1 VIQPLPI
8 DEVLPELL
16 AALHNGNCAV
26 LTADPG
32 AGKTTRVPLAMLG
45 EPWLAGGK
53 IIMLEPRRLAARS
66 AAAFM
71 AKQLGEKVGERVGY
85 RVRLDNKVS
94 PRTVIEVVTE
104 GILTR
109 MLQEDP
115 ALSGVGAILFDEFHE
130 RHLHGDLG
138 LALALQC
145 QGILREDLRLVVM
158 SATLDAVRVAQLLD
172 GAPVIASRGRSFPVE
187 TRYSLPDAKQRLE
200 DRMAAAIK
208 EAMLER
214 EGDVLAFLPG
224 TAEIRRTARQLAE
237 RGLPAGTSVRE
248 LHGTLSLEDQ
258 AAAIAPAPEGGRKI
272 VLATSIAES
281 SLTVEGVRIVVDSGL
296 MRVSR
301 FSPRT
306 GMSRLETVPLSKASA
321 DQRRGRAGRLAPG
334 LCIRLWSETE
344 HSRLPD
350 FGSPE
355 IAESDLAAL
364 RLELAVWG
372 VDDPN
377 ELSWMTPP
385 PVPAYEAATELLH
398 ALGCLKAA
406 GGPTEAGKAIA
417 ALGLHPRLGAMLLR
431 GKETGQLRLASRLA
445 ALLSERNLLPSERSA
460 DIGLRLNKLE
470 SGERDPSLRR
480 LLAQAERWQN
490 MLEKDGALQGNL
502 QSGQKGDFQ
511 NNLQNNVQSNV
522 QSNSRLAGTDER
534 AGVHVAPRR
543 EQTLSAS
550 RRSDGTGPL
559 TTGGLL
565 AHAYPDRIA
574 QRRSDGRYLLAAGR
588 GAAALTA
595 DQQLSQA
602 PYLVI
607 CELDDAGAEGR
618 ILLADRLDKEE
629 LQQELASFIKEE
641 ESLEW
646 EEEARAIRGRRR
658 VKLGTLILKE
668 TPLKSGLDP
677 EGVAEMWLN
686 VIREKGFSFIPFH
699 KSAQSLLNRMRAMQ
713 AAGARDWP
721 DCSEDALL
729 ASMQDWLK
737 PHLGGIRTYA
747 ELEKMNMTSLLEGL
761 LTWKQ
766 RSELDAEAP
775 LHWSVPSGS
784 KIPIDYSDPAKPF
797 AAVRLQELFGL
808 AATPRLAG
816 GRLPLTL
823 HLLSPAQRPVQV
835 TQDLAS
841 FWSNGY
847 FEVKKDLKG
856 RYPKHYWPDNPY
868 EATPT
873 NRAKPRTTP
882 GQKS

>member
-1 VIQPLPI
+1 MIQPLPI
-8 DEVLPELL
+8 DEVLPGLL
-16 AALHNGNCAV
+16 AALQNGNCAV

-32 AGKTTRVPLAMLG
+32 AGKTTRVPLAMLN

-71 AKQLGEKVGERVGY
+71 AKQLGEQVGERVGY
-85 RVRLDNKVS
+85 RVRLDNRVS

-145 QGILREDLRLVVM
+145 QGILREDLRIVVM
-158 SATLDAVRVAQLLD
+158 SATLDAARVAQLLG

-187 TRYSLPDAKQRLE
+187 TSYSLPDAKQRLE

-208 EAMLER
+208 EALLER

-237 RGLPAGTSVRE
+237 QRLPSGTLVRE

-334 LCIRLWSETE
+334 LCIRLWSEAE

-377 ELSWMTPP
+377 ELSWLTPP
-385 PVPAYEAATELLH
+385 PVPAYEAATELLQ

-445 ALLSERNLLPSERSA
+445 ALLSERNLLPNERSV
-460 DIGLRLNKLE
+460 DIGLRLSRLE
-470 SGERDPSLRR
+470 SGEREPSLKR
-480 LLAQAERWQN
+480 LLAQAERWQR
-490 MLEKDGALQGNL
+490 MLEKDGAIQSNL
-502 QSGQKGDFQ
+502 QSKQMGNQ
-511 NNLQNNVQSNV
+511 QSN
-522 QSNSRLAGTDER
+522 QQINLLSNSRLAAADEYAEEH
-534 AGVHVAPRR
+534 AGPRSK
-543 EQTLSAS
+543 ENISAS
-550 RRSDGTGPL
+550 QRSGGAGAL

-602 PYLVI
+602 PYLVV

-677 EGVAEMWLN
+677 EGVAETWLT

-721 DCSEDALL
+721 DFSEDALL

-808 AATPRLAG
+808 AETPRLAG

-823 HLLSPAQRPVQV
+823 HLLSPAHRQVQV

>member
-1 VIQPLPI
+1 MQPLPI

-16 AALHNGNCAV
+16 AALQNGNCAV

-32 AGKTTRVPLAMLG
+32 AGKTTRVPLAMLD
-45 EPWLAGGK
+45 EPWLDGGK

-71 AKQLGEKVGERVGY
+71 AKQLGESVGERVGY
-85 RVRLDNKVS
+85 RVRLDSKVG

-115 ALSGVGAILFDEFHE
+115 GLTGVGAILFDEFHE

-145 QGILREDLRLVVM
+145 QGLLREDLRLLVM
-158 SATLDAVRVAQLLD
+158 SATLDAERVAELLD

-187 TRYSLPDAKQRLE
+187 TRHSLPSAKQKLE
-200 DRMAAAIK
+200 EKMAVAIMG
-208 EAMLER
+208 ALLER
-214 EGDVLAFLPG
+214 DGDVLAFLPG
-224 TAEIRRTARQLAE
+224 NAEIRRTAKQLTD

-248 LHGTLSLEDQ
+248 LRGTLSLEEQ

-306 GMSRLETVPLSKASA
+306 GMSRLETVPVSKASA

-334 LCIRLWSETE
+334 LCIRLWSEAE
-344 HSRLPD
+344 HSALPE
-350 FGSPE
+350 FGNPE

-372 VDDPN
+372 VNDPQ
-377 ELSWMTPP
+377 ELSWLTPP
-385 PVPAYEAATELLH
+385 PAPAYGAATELLQ
-398 ALGCLKAA
+398 ALGSLTAA
-406 GGPTEAGKAIA
+406 GGPTAAGKAIA
-417 ALGLHPRLGAMLLR
+417 SLGLHPRLGAMLLR
-431 GKETGQLRLASRLA
+431 GKETGQLGLASRLA
-445 ALLSERNLLPSERSA
+445 ALLSERNLLPNERSV
-460 DIGLRLNKLE
+460 DIGLRLRRLE
-470 SGERDPSLRR
+470 SGDRDPSLKR
-480 LLAQAERWQN
+480 LLAQAERWQT
-490 MLEKDGALQGNL
+490 MLER
-502 QSGQKGDFQ
+502 SGGLVTEYD
-511 NNLQNNVQSNV
+511 N
-522 QSNSRLAGTDER
+522 AGTRLKDNM
-534 AGVHVAPRR
+534 AAAAP
-543 EQTLSAS
+543 SG
-550 RRSDGTGPL
+550 RSSTGSGGAKDL

-588 GAAALTA
+588 GAAALSA

-602 PYLVI
+602 PYLVV
-607 CELDDAGAEGR
+607 CELDDAGVEGR
-618 ILLADRLDKEE
+618 ILLADLLDREE
-629 LQQELASFIKEE
+629 LQQELASFITEE

-658 VKLGTLILKE
+658 LKLGTLILKE
-668 TPLKSGLDP
+668 TPLKGGFDP
-677 EGVAEMWLN
+677 EGAGDMWLKL
-686 VIREKGFSFIPFH
+686 IRERGFSFIPFS
-699 KSAQSLLNRMRAMQ
+699 KSARGLLHRMWAMQ
-713 AAGARDWP
+713 AAGAREWP
-721 DCSEDALL
+721 DVSENALMDSL
-729 ASMQDWLK
+729 EDWLK
-737 PHLGGIRTYA
+737 PHLGGIRAYA
-747 ELEKMNMTSLLEGL
+747 ELEKMNVTNLLEGL

-766 RSELDAEAP
+766 RSELDAETP

-784 KIPIDYSDPAKPF
+784 RIPIDYSNPAKPF

-808 AATPRLAG
+808 AETPRLAG

-823 HLLSPAQRPVQV
+823 HLLSPAGRPVQV

-882 GQKS
+882 QQKG